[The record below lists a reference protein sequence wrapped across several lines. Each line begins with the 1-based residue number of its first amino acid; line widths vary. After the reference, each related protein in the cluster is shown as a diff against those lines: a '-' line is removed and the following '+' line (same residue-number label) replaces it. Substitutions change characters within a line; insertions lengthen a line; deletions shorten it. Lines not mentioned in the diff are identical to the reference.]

1 MKPRRGLGMGLLLV
15 MLVSLSLLRF
25 LIDNAPGS
33 GGGGLSLA
41 WPEPAYAAFRWTAIA
56 VSIIIGCCLATSGVL
71 LQALLRNPLASP
83 FILGLS
89 SGAGLG
95 VMTAMYVGYVTGN
108 EAIRTGTNAGPALVG
123 ALLVLL
129 VVYSLGRRHG
139 LLDPLSLVL
148 VGVVVSAIC
157 GALMMFLQRLSPEG
171 LRSDMLVWMM
181 GRIPQSVQL
190 SHLLLVAML
199 AGIGVLIAALLGRA
213 MDAATLGDDEA
224 RSIGLSLGPLRLGLF
239 ALAGALAAAAVT
251 IAGPI
256 AFVGLI
262 APHAARLLVGPRH
275 GLLVP
280 AAALAGASLIVAADA
295 ASQALEFGAGRM
307 PVGIFTALIGG
318 PSFIW
323 LLKHRNSVGV

>member
-1 MKPRRGLGMGLLLV
+1 MSRRMTGLGFLTAMLAGLAV
-15 MLVSLSLLRF
+15 LRL
-25 LIDNAPGS
+25 LIDRDPVH
-33 GGGGLSLA
+33 GLSLA
-41 WPEPAYAAFRWTAIA
+41 WPDASYAAFRWTAIL
-56 VSIIIGCCLATSGVL
+56 VSIIIGCSLATSGVL

-95 VMTAMYVGYVTGN
+95 VMTAMYIGFATGN
-108 EAIRTGTNAGPALVG
+108 DALRSGANAGPALIG
-123 ALLVLL
+123 ALLVLT
-129 VVYSLGRRHG
+129 VVYGLGRRRG

-171 LRSDMLVWMM
+171 LRSDILIWMM
-181 GRIPQSVQL
+181 GRIPQSIAT
-190 SHLLLVAML
+190 SHLILVGAL
-199 AGIGVLIAALLGRA
+199 AFLGVLIAMAMGRA
-213 MDAATLGDDEA
+213 MDAATLGEDEA
-224 RSIGLSLGPLRLGLF
+224 RSIGLSLGPVRLSMF
-239 ALAGALAAAAVT
+239 VLAGALAAASVT
-251 IAGPI
+251 VAGPI

-262 APHAARLLVGPRH
+262 APHAARLLIGPRH
-275 GLLVP
+275 TLLVP

-318 PSFIW
+318 PAFIW
-323 LLKHRNSVGV
+323 ILKNRQTAGV